1 MRLQV
6 RFGKEFLVGPA
17 FETMMLMRISAPP
30 DQEAEVDGRVS
41 AVAQVHTSAPFFPCT
56 SCLIESVPTLE
67 LPDCFWMDTAIERTR
82 KSDPLQSS
90 LVNPFGYGL

>member
-17 FETMMLMRISAPP
+17 FETMMLMGISAPP
-30 DQEAEVDGRVS
+30 DQKAEVDGRVS

-56 SCLIESVPTLE
+56 SCLIESVPTLK
-67 LPDCFWMDTAIERTR
+67 LLDGFWMNAPIKRTR
-82 KSDPLQSS
+82 KAEPLQSS